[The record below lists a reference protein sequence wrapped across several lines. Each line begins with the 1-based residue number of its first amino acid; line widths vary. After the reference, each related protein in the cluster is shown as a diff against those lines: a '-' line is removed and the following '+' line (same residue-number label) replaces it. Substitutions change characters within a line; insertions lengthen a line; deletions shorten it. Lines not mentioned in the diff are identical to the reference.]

1 MQDTDYMEIYMNQQI
16 LPVSGFLHGIMPE
29 QEISMARRQ

>member
-29 QEISMARRQ
+29 QEISMVRKQ